1 MNIKY
6 ILTHPIQ
13 YQSPLIKFLYKNK
26 IKIKVL
32 YRSNMSANKY
42 FDPEFKKKLAGV
54 LICYKD
60 ININFLTILVRIKLA
75 LYFQ

>member
-13 YQSPLIKFLYKNK
+13 YQSPLIKFLHKNK

-32 YRSNMSANKY
+32 YRSNMSAKKY
-42 FDPEFKKKLAGV
+42 FDPEFKK
-54 LICYKD
+54 LITKM
-60 ININFLTILVRIKLA
+60 L
-75 LYFQ
+75 